1 MSVIMPNF
9 LKKENIKWIEEY
21 RNEYGELYYKAKKD
35 APKEIK
41 KEVKEWNEMFERA
54 RKNHICL

>member
-9 LKKENIKWIEEY
+9 LKEENRKWIEEF
-21 RNEYGELYYKAKKD
+21 RDKDGTLKYKAKSD

-41 KEVKEWNEMFERA
+41 KEVKEWNNMFERA
-54 RKNHICL
+54 KKEHIQL